1 MYACHMCRSYI
12 QCIIMRLFLICSDNP
27 DSVKIKDAVSFEI
40 ICVAVLCRNERSYF
54 AFETLFLWTSAKG
67 GAYMHFV
74 DASDILVF
82 CCMCEPCLYIVHRSS
97 AIQQFKDGNV
107 FKLQSNYVTE

>member
-1 MYACHMCRSYI
+1 M
-12 QCIIMRLFLICSDNP
+12 
-27 DSVKIKDAVSFEI
+27 KIKDAVSFEI

-74 DASDILVF
+74 DDQIF
-82 CCMCEPCLYIVHRSS
+82 MCFAACVSPAC
-97 AIQQFKDGNV
+97 
-107 FKLQSNYVTE
+107 T